1 MRISDWS
8 SDVCS
13 SDLNQLP
20 DFLIAGVLG
29 NRNIL
34 CRGLGQNTL
43 AIEPRAIVGNLDND
57 LAAIVLRRKRQLAF
71 GILAVRRPHV
81 RRLDAM
87 VETVAHQMSQRV
99 DNALDQALVE
109 FGGLARSEERRGG
122 KEGVCTFRFRGWPQ

>member
-87 VETVAHQMSQRV
+87 VEPVAPLGRASCRERV
-99 DNALDQALVE
+99 CWD
-109 FGGLARSEERRGG
+109 G
-122 KEGVCTFRFRGWPQ
+122 CT